1 MKKRLACALALIGAP
16 LLILA
21 SLLPFWA
28 LMRTVA
34 GSPFDDKPF
43 DAEVWAASTGNRH
56 SFRAP
61 MAQDLIDRHL
71 KRGMTREQVVQLI
84 GEPDSRSGKDRLGA
98 EYASR
103 HPRLEEC
110 FTYHLGR
117 VSGYGTGD
125 DYLILAFESGG
136 HLLEAVIRHE

>member
-1 MKKRLACALALIGAP
+1 MKKRLACALALLGAP
-16 LLILA
+16 LLVLA

-34 GSPFDDKPF
+34 GSPFDDRPF

-61 MAQDLIDRHL
+61 MVQDLIDKHL
-71 KRGMTREQVVQLI
+71 KRGMTREQVTGLL
-84 GEPDSRSGKDRLGA
+84 GEPDSRSGRDRLGA

-103 HPRLEEC
+103 HPRLQEC
-110 FTYHLGR
+110 YVYHLGR
-117 VSGYGTGD
+117 VSSYGTGD

-136 HLLEAVIRHE
+136 RLLEAVIRHE